1 MRRIDEI
8 IIHCTANRVGSKIT
22 VADIRKDHIRRG
34 FSDIGYHWV
43 VYANGR
49 VEAGRPEWKQGAHCK
64 INGHNKH
71 SIGIAYIGGLDENG
85 KPADTRT
92 QEQRIIIGNL
102 CSLLL
107 KRYPTITKIV
117 GHCDYDK
124 RKKCPCFDA
133 GAEYNHLIEMHH
145 GRKES

>member
-1 MRRIDEI
+1 MRRIEEI

-22 VADIRKDHIRRG
+22 VDDIRKDHIRRG
-34 FSDIGYHWV
+34 FSDIGYHYV

-49 VEAGRPEWKQGAHCK
+49 VEEGRPEWKQGAHCK

-85 KPADTRT
+85 NPADTRT

-124 RKKCPCFDA
+124 SKKCPCFDA
-133 GAEYNHLIEMHH
+133 RAEYQHLIEMHH
-145 GRKES
+145 GRKEG